1 MQMLSEKQK
10 RTYRDF
16 AREESLAYH
25 LYMRIARRQKKPEN
39 RSILEGIA
47 LQEKKHLDIFN
58 SYLGKKAVTLE
69 IKRPSLKLMFYT
81 IIMYTLGV
89 IFTLRIFERLEA
101 HSRKNYRVI
110 IDEIDELKEIIKDE
124 KSHEEALKSIL
135 NDEKLLF
142 ASSVVLGMNDALV
155 EISGALAGFTLAIN
169 DSIKVGT
176 LGLIT
181 GISAALSMAAS
192 EYLSRKQD
200 DHDTPMLNALYTGIS
215 YIIVVSLL
223 ILPYF
228 LIQIPLISMGV
239 MIAIVIFIIFA
250 FNYYISIAKKQPLLK
265 NFFTM
270 ALIALVVASISFM
283 IGLFVDSL

>member
-10 RTYRDF
+10 RTYREF

-25 LYMRIARRQKKPEN
+25 LYMRIAKRQKKPEN
-39 RSILEGIA
+39 RLILEGIA

-58 SYLGKKAVTLE
+58 SYLGKKAVTLDY
-69 IKRPSLKLMFYT
+69 KLPSIKLMFYT
-81 IIMYTLGV
+81 LIMRTLGI
-89 IFTLRIFERLEA
+89 IFTLRLFERFEA
-101 HSRKNYRVI
+101 HSRHYYKTV
-110 IDEIDELKEIIKDE
+110 IDEIDELKDIIKDE
-124 KSHEEALKSIL
+124 KSHEVALHNIL

-169 DSIKVGT
+169 DSLKVGT

-192 EYLSRKQD
+192 EYLSRSQD
-200 DHDTPMLNALYTGIS
+200 DHDTPLINALYTGVA
-215 YIIVVSLL
+215 YLIVVTLL

-228 LIQIPLISMGV
+228 LISIPLVSMGV
-239 MIAIVIFIIFA
+239 MIGIVILIIFA
-250 FNYYISIAKKQPLLK
+250 FNYYISVAKKQPLLK
-265 NFFTM
+265 NFITM
-270 ALIALVVASISFM
+270 ASIAIVVATISFL

>member
-10 RTYRDF
+10 RTYREF

-25 LYMRIARRQKKPEN
+25 LYMRLAKRQKKTEN
-39 RSILEGIA
+39 RLILENIA
-47 LQEKKHLDIFN
+47 DQEKKHLDIFN
-58 SYLGKKAVTLE
+58 TYLGKKAVSIDYKL
-69 IKRPSLKLMFYT
+69 PSIKLMYYT
-81 IIMYTLGV
+81 VMMYVLGI
-89 IFTLRIFERLEA
+89 IFTLRIFEKLEA
-101 HSRKNYRVI
+101 HSRKSYRVVM
-110 IDEIDELKEIIKDE
+110 DEIDELKGILKDE

-169 DSIKVGT
+169 NSMKVGT

-192 EYLSRKQD
+192 EFLSRKQD
-200 DHDTPMLNALYTGIS
+200 DHETPLINALYTLVA
-215 YIIVVSLL
+215 YVTVVSLL

-228 LIQIPLISMGV
+228 LISTPLISLAV
-239 MIAIVIFIIFA
+239 MIGIVILIIFA
-250 FNYYISIAKKQPLLK
+250 FNYYISIAKKQPLFK
-265 NFFTM
+265 NFITM
-270 ALIALVVASISFM
+270 TVIALMVAAISFF

>member
-10 RTYRDF
+10 RTYREF

-25 LYMRIARRQKKPEN
+25 LYMRLAKRQKKTEN
-39 RSILEGIA
+39 RLILENIA
-47 LQEKKHLDIFN
+47 DQEKKHLDIFN
-58 SYLGKKAVTLE
+58 TYLGKKAVSIDYKL
-69 IKRPSLKLMFYT
+69 PSIKLMYYT
-81 IIMYTLGV
+81 VMMYVLGI
-89 IFTLRIFERLEA
+89 IFTLRIFEKLEA
-101 HSRKNYRVI
+101 HSRKSYRVVM
-110 IDEIDELKEIIKDE
+110 DEIDELKGILKDE

-169 DSIKVGT
+169 NSMKVGT

-192 EYLSRKQD
+192 EFLSRKQD
-200 DHDTPMLNALYTGIS
+200 DHETPLINALYTLVA
-215 YIIVVSLL
+215 YVTVVSLL

-228 LIQIPLISMGV
+228 LISTPLISLAV
-239 MIAIVIFIIFA
+239 MIGIVILIIFA
-250 FNYYISIAKKQPLLK
+250 FNYYISIAKKQPLFK
-265 NFFTM
+265 NFITM
-270 ALIALVVASISFM
+270 TVIALTVAAISFF

>member
-10 RTYRDF
+10 RTYREF

-25 LYMRIARRQKKPEN
+25 LYMRIAKRQKKPEN
-39 RSILEGIA
+39 RVILEGIA
-47 LQEKKHLDIFN
+47 LQEKHHLDIFN
-58 SYLGKKAVTLE
+58 SYLGKKAVSIE

-81 IIMYTLGV
+81 VMMYTLGV
-89 IFTLRIFERLEA
+89 IFTLRIFEKLEA
-101 HSRKNYRVI
+101 HSRQSYRDVI
-110 IDEIDELKEIIKDE
+110 EEIDELKDILKDE
-124 KSHEEALKSIL
+124 KTHEEALINIL

-169 DSIKVGT
+169 DSMKVGT

-181 GISAALSMAAS
+181 GVSAALSMAAS
-192 EYLSRKQD
+192 EFLSRKQD
-200 DHDTPMLNALYTGIS
+200 DHDTPLINALYTGIA
-215 YIIVVSLL
+215 YVIVVSLL

-228 LIQIPLISMGV
+228 MIQIPLVSMGV
-239 MIAIVIFIIFA
+239 MIGIVILIIFA
-250 FNYYISIAKKQPLLK
+250 FNYYISIAKKQRLFK
-265 NFFTM
+265 NFITM
-270 ALIALVVASISFM
+270 ALIALVVASISFA

>member
-1 MQMLSEKQK
+1 MQTLSNEQK
-10 RTYRDF
+10 RTYREF

-25 LYMRIARRQKKPEN
+25 LYMRIAKRQKKPEN
-39 RSILEGIA
+39 RIILEGIA

-58 SYLGKKAVTLE
+58 SYLGKKAVNIE
-69 IKRPSLKLMFYT
+69 VKRPSIKLMFYT
-81 IIMYTLGV
+81 VIMYTLGI

-101 HSRKNYRVI
+101 HSRKSYRAV
-110 IDEIDELKEIIKDE
+110 IDEIDELKDILKDE
-124 KSHEEALKSIL
+124 KSHEEALINIL

-142 ASSVVLGMNDALV
+142 ASSIVLGMNDALV

-169 DSIKVGT
+169 DSLKVGT

-192 EYLSRKQD
+192 EFLSRKQD
-200 DHDTPMLNALYTGIS
+200 DEENPLIYALYTGIA
-215 YIIVVSLL
+215 YVIVVSLL

-228 LIQIPLISMGV
+228 IISIPLVSMGV
-239 MIAIVIFIIFA
+239 MIGIVIFIIFA
-250 FNYYISIAKKQPLLK
+250 FNYYISIAKKQPLFK
-265 NFFTM
+265 NFITM
-270 ALIALVVASISFM
+270 TLIALVVASISFL

>member
-39 RSILEGIA
+39 RLILEGIA

-81 IIMYTLGV
+81 IVMYTLGV

-110 IDEIDELKEIIKDE
+110 VDEIDELKEIIKDE
-124 KSHEEALKSIL
+124 KSHEEALISIL

-200 DHDTPMLNALYTGIS
+200 DHDTPLLNALYTGIS

-239 MIAIVIFIIFA
+239 MIGIVIFIIFA

-270 ALIALVVASISFM
+270 ALIAMVVASISFM

>member
-10 RTYRDF
+10 RTYREF

-25 LYMRIARRQKKPEN
+25 LYMRIAKRQKKSEN
-39 RSILEGIA
+39 RMILEGIA
-47 LQEKKHLDIFN
+47 AQEKNHLDIFN
-58 SYLGKKAVTLE
+58 SYLGKKAVNLE
-69 IKRPSLKLMFYT
+69 IKIPSLKLMFYT
-81 IIMYTLGV
+81 VVMYTLGV
-89 IFTLRIFERLEA
+89 IFTLRIFEKLEA
-101 HSRKNYRVI
+101 HSRQSYRDVV
-110 IDEIDELKEIIKDE
+110 DEIEELKDILRDE
-124 KSHEEALKSIL
+124 KTHEEALINIL

-169 DSIKVGT
+169 DSFKVGT

-192 EYLSRKQD
+192 EFLSRKQD
-200 DHDTPMLNALYTGIS
+200 DDETPLINALYTGVA

-228 LIQIPLISMGV
+228 LISIPIISMGV
-239 MIAIVIFIIFA
+239 MIGVVVFIIFV
-250 FNYYISIAKKQPLLK
+250 FNYYISVAKKQPLFK
-265 NFFTM
+265 NFMTM
-270 ALIALVVASISFM
+270 TIIALVVASISFI